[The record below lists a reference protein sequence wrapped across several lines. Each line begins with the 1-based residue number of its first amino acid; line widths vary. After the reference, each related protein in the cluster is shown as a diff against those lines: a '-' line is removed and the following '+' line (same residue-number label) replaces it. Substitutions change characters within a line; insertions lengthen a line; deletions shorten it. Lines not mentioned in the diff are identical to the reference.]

1 MSEKTDPNPAP
12 RPRYPYYRCLRLILW
27 VVVLGFYF
35 AQLEIQIEGP
45 HGWAGRLPTW
55 RISDHW
61 LLDLFMG
68 GRILTGYHFWAFC
81 FMALVF
87 HLHFFMRGDF
97 SWRLECRT
105 IGCIMS
111 FWIIEDFTWFVC
123 NPAYGWTRL
132 TAEHVPWHKVWILGV
147 PVDYIVLL
155 GVGLALII
163 ASFRGEGR
171 DVRRTPP
178 APDSAQD

>member
-1 MSEKTDPNPAP
+1 MDEPKRFPELLTPA
-12 RPRYPYYRCLRLILW
+12 RAVLAVLIL
-27 VVVLGFYF
+27 VLVIVNLTCVFIDKTPLR
-35 AQLEIQIEGP
+35 AD
-45 HGWAGRLPTW
+45 
-55 RISDHW
+55 S
-61 LLDLFMG
+61 LDLFMG